1 MLSRED
7 TEKADFL
14 QGLHSVR
21 MLPLDANHHAMSM
34 LKLSA
39 ERVQGQ
45 KTKSNL

>member
-14 QGLHSVR
+14 LFT
-21 MLPLDANHHAMSM
+21 LPLDANHHATSM

-45 KTKSNL
+45 KTKSKL